1 MRNLH
6 GILDDELVLSKRKK
20 NYYRA
25 SLLKRFLNLII
36 DYLAV
41 LNLSV
46 FVGVLLGLVFSG
58 LGKSEW
64 LGVFKNDSINLG
76 IGCLVI
82 GIYYISCEYFFEGK
96 TLGKYVTKT
105 SVKNISGQRASFL
118 DILIRTGYR
127 FFPLEPISIFF
138 GKNQG
143 LHDSLSLTMVV
154 EDED

>member
-1 MRNLH
+1 MRKVL

-20 NYYRA
+20 NHYRA
-25 SLLKRFLNLII
+25 SLLKRFLNVVI
-36 DYLAV
+36 DYLTV

-46 FVGVLLGLVFSG
+46 FVGVLLGLVFCG
-58 LGKSEW
+58 LGKNEW
-64 LGVFKNDSINLG
+64 LDIFQNDSINIS

-82 GIYYISCEYFFEGK
+82 AVYYISCEYFFEGK

-105 SVKNISGQRASFL
+105 SVKNISGKRASLL

-138 GKNQG
+138 GKKQG
-143 LHDSLSLTMVV
+143 WHDSLSLTMVV
-154 EDED
+154 DDED